1 MFRAFAEDLISCTS
15 WLNGPAWLSEH
26 FTPMQQDEVPAALP
40 IVEEVLEIVAPPYT
54 VEFVQLFLPLVENE
68 DITGSMNTDSDLVN
82 EFIDCVHMTCVG
94 SDAEEDLKI
103 AVQRLFSSEDKPI
116 NRSVEYLL

>member
-26 FTPMQQDEVPAALP
+26 FTPMQQD
-40 IVEEVLEIVAPPYT
+40 EVLEIVAPPYT